1 MLDHCLDMLCHLA
14 AKTGQGREL
23 LADMIALRR
32 EQEEH
37 GTNTI
42 KRESY
47 GTPAEKRDEIHP
59 VQVQSTGE

>member
-32 EQEEH
+32 EQEEQ
-37 GTNTI
+37 N
-42 KRESY
+42 E
-47 GTPAEKRDEIHP
+47 EKIDGLP
-59 VQVQSTGE
+59 STKDTDKHAS

>member
-32 EQEEH
+32 EQEEQH
-37 GTNTI
+37 EN
-42 KRESY
+42 E
-47 GTPAEKRDEIHP
+47 AEVNRAETEHD
-59 VQVQSTGE
+59 G

>member
-37 GTNTI
+37 EKTI
-42 KRESY
+42 HDRRIDSSNF
-47 GTPAEKRDEIHP
+47 R
-59 VQVQSTGE
+59 TGDGWKANNRQR

>member
-23 LADMIALRR
+23 LAEMIALRR

-37 GTNTI
+37 DEVNERGDRDTN
-42 KRESY
+42 RRGGSVENN
-47 GTPAEKRDEIHP
+47 PH
-59 VQVQSTGE
+59 